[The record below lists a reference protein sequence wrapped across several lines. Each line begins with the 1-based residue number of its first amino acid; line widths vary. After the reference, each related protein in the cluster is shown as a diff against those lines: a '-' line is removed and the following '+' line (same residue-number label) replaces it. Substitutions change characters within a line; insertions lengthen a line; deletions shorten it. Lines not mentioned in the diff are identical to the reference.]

1 MTELIFPIRLSDF
14 CQRGNHLIL
23 QNMLQLRVFLL
34 APFLNKYNRVV
45 VDNGWYP
52 LNGSERLVSEKKGVG
67 QGGEFQDFDSVSLD
81 QRHPKTIDWNKQFGL
96 KDASC
101 KLKSIEL
108 KTLHPFY
115 PWNTHKNWKCPI
127 SISLNK
133 NSVSTW
139 RRWWK
144 IMLFLISMMEL
155 GLKKNIKLGIV
166 DIGIQSRSSQMVVKS
181 KGILKKWP

>member
-1 MTELIFPIRLSDF
+1 MPPNPAWVLSRISGKTRKSPD
-14 CQRGNHLIL
+14 L

-52 LNGSERLVSEKKGVG
+52 LNGLNGWYLKKKELGREVRNK
-67 QGGEFQDFDSVSLD
+67 QFH

-96 KDASC
+96 KDACC

-155 GLKKNIKLGIV
+155 GLKKTHQTWHCWYRYSAEVTPNGGEK
-166 DIGIQSRSSQMVVKS
+166 
-181 KGILKKWP
+181 